1 MSNTLDPSAPFP
13 GRPRVLFFGM
23 EGIFS
28 ALPLQALLQAGIP
41 VCALVVPAPPLPPT
55 LPSQL
60 QQVPPRPPLRP
71 LLAPARQRGAR
82 PLLPIVNS
90 SLTTSPVTLALGAGL
105 PVWEVA
111 RLQAEETRATL
122 ASYQPD
128 LLCIAC
134 FPRRLPASL
143 LTLPRLGAVNLHPSL
158 LPALRGPE
166 PLFWVFR
173 EGLRETG
180 VSVHLVEE
188 RLDAGPIVAQER
200 ISVPDGI
207 SYAELERR
215 CAEHGAQLL
224 VRAVQALAQGTATPE
239 PQDEQHGSYRPAP
252 SPEDLHVPAW
262 RWKARHVYN
271 FIRGVASWAGPLL
284 VSNQQEM
291 LLVSDAL
298 QWWDPQ
304 EGRPFAPPST
314 PLSATERLL
323 RCSSG
328 LVHLRLAMTEGSRAR
343 PDQD

>member
-1 MSNTLDPSAPFP
+1 M
-13 GRPRVLFFGM
+13 LFFGM
-23 EGIFS
+23 EGVFS

-41 VCALVVPAPPLPPT
+41 VCALVVPAPPLPPAHPT
-55 LPSQL
+55 QSQR
-60 QQVPPRPPLRP
+60 QPAPPRPPLRP
-71 LLAPARQRGAR
+71 LLAPTLQRGAR
-82 PLLPIVNS
+82 PLLPVVNS
-90 SLTTSPVTLALGAGL
+90 SLTASPVTLALGAGL

-111 RLQAEETRATL
+111 RLQAEETRSTL

-207 SYAELERR
+207 TYAELERR
-215 CAEHGAQLL
+215 CAEHGARLL
-224 VRAVQALAQGTATPE
+224 VQAVQALARGAVAPL
-239 PQDEQHGSYRPAP
+239 PQDEQRSSYRPAP

-262 RWKARHVYN
+262 HWQARHVYN
-271 FIRGVASWAGPLL
+271 FIRGVTSWAGPLL
-284 VSNQQEM
+284 VSGPQEV

-304 EGRPFAPPST
+304 EGRPFLPPPAPLP
-314 PLSATERLL
+314 ATERLL
-323 RCSSG
+323 RCNSG
-328 LVHLRLAMTEGSRAR
+328 LVHLRLAVNEAGGTR
-343 PDQD
+343 PDQG